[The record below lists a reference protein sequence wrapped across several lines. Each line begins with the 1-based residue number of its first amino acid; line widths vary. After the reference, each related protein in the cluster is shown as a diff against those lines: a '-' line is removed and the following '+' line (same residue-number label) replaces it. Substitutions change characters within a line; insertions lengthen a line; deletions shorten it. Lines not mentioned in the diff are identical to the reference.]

1 MMTVQAKCNV
11 IYNGIWYMA
20 GDIFDVNA
28 EEVETLKSAQC
39 VEVIE
44 TYEPEQETEQEV
56 PAKEE
61 KPKRS
66 RSRKAAK

>member
-11 IYNGIWYMA
+11 IHNGIWYLT

-28 EEVETLKSAQC
+28 EEAEALKSAQC
-39 VEVIE
+39 VEVIDA
-44 TYEPEQETEQEV
+44 YEPEQETEQEV
-56 PAKEE
+56 PAKEK